1 MLDEE
6 GVEKKK
12 SGGNTEESKNI
23 VWSAG
28 IRIYTRGG
36 EGRVS
41 GIAKKYRRSTEK
53 IRILAVTTGGMDET
67 GDRERAGCW
76 ESERKKSWGGGAK
89 RRKERERERE
99 RERKGTLSWFPSGDF
114 IMASSYYRRTS
125 GHERDTI
132 LRQGTEADLTSG
144 QIYGRTSG
152 LSILSRKAD
161 RPNRTERPI
170 QRPPDNDN
178 DDREM
183 IKRGSMA
190 AASFRRDFDLAGLF
204 LFLDLFYL
212 F

>member
-1 MLDEE
+1 
-6 GVEKKK
+6 
-12 SGGNTEESKNI
+12 
-23 VWSAG
+23 
-28 IRIYTRGG
+28 
-36 EGRVS
+36 
-41 GIAKKYRRSTEK
+41 
-53 IRILAVTTGGMDET
+53 
-67 GDRERAGCW
+67 
-76 ESERKKSWGGGAK
+76 
-89 RRKERERERE
+89 
-99 RERKGTLSWFPSGDF
+99 
-114 IMASSYYRRTS
+114 MASSYYRRTS

-190 AASFRRDFDLAGLF
+190 AAPFRRDFDLAGLF